1 MPTPPLAVCVKC
13 KVRMRPVAN
22 GVRALETAQGEP
34 YVLWA
39 CNEWKCQKCGV
50 SVLVGFPM
58 KGKERHE
65 PDFKDALKRAQ
76 NSGSFYTEF
85 D

>member
-1 MPTPPLAVCVKC
+1 
-13 KVRMRPVAN
+13 MRPVAN

-39 CNEWKCQKCGV
+39 CDEWKCPKCEAT
-50 SVLVGFPM
+50 VLVGFPT
-58 KGKERHE
+58 KGMERHDS
-65 PDFKDALKRAQ
+65 DFKDALKRAQ
-76 NSGSFYTEF
+76 NTASFYTEF